1 MWIVFICQPQQYDL
15 MHTFLFCQLF
25 VIRTFKI
32 EPIVFRK
39 TQPTN
44 DMCGENVNENK
55 GLCVHGS
62 IGYF

>member
-15 MHTFLFCQLF
+15 MHKVLFCQLF
-25 VIRTFKI
+25 VKRTFKI
-32 EPIVFRK
+32 EP
-39 TQPTN
+39 TN
-44 DMCGENVNENK
+44 DICGENVNENK

>member
-15 MHTFLFCQLF
+15 MHKVLFCQLF

-39 TQPTN
+39 TRTN
-44 DMCGENVNENK
+44 EWHMWGKCKRN
-55 GLCVHGS
+55 
-62 IGYF
+62 